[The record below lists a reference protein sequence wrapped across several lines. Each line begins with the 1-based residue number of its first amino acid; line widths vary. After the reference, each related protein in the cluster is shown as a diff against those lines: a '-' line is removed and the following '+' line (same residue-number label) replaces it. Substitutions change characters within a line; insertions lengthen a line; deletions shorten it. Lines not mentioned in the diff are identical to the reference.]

1 MDIKQIAGFA
11 FIILSAFSM
20 YVPNLLTRGSVR
32 LTGVQLGAEHPE
44 RAWVR
49 FVYPLLFILVFFG
62 FAFLF
67 FVSITHFDSYIFA
80 DGDQFFLLGGMI
92 GCIPLLNGIFTLLT
106 GVIPINRRRQYLYIY
121 NDDLTL
127 TVGFFSIA
135 QGLFFVMAAVITVL
149 FWR

>member
-1 MDIKQIAGFA
+1 MDIKQIAGIA
-11 FIILSAFSM
+11 FVVFSAASM
-20 YVPNLLTRGSVR
+20 YVPNLLTQGSVR

-49 FVYPLLFILVFFG
+49 FVYPLLFILAIFG
-62 FAFLF
+62 FAILF
-67 FVSITHFDSYIFA
+67 FGSITYFDSYVFA
-80 DGDQFFLLGGMI
+80 NGDQFFLLGGIM

-121 NDDLTL
+121 DDDLTL

-135 QGLFFVMAAVITVL
+135 QGLFFVMAAATAVL
-149 FWR
+149 FWN